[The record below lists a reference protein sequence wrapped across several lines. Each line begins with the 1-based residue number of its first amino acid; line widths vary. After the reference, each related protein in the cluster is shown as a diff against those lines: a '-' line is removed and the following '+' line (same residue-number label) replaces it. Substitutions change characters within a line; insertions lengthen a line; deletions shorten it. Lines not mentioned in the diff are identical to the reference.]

1 MKRVVI
7 VGGGYVAVEAYRGL
21 CRQLGN
27 ELGQSV
33 EVVVISSQNLLPFHG
48 FTPEVLSGILPAAHT
63 LIPLREMLPRACLI
77 HGIAKHVDL
86 VYQTVTVE
94 VSKRLETF
102 GYDHLLFATGSRDP
116 FERLRGLKE
125 HGWCLKGVDDML
137 ALRHHLVG
145 VLEQAEATSDHNQL
159 EQLLNFVIVGAGF
172 AGIEMCAA
180 VADWLKSAKQHYP
193 VLREHQAKISLVHS
207 GSQILEVLRPG
218 FAKLADHASQT
229 LEHCGVQ
236 LILSA
241 RVAEVTPWGAWLED
255 GRFLVSSTVI
265 ATAGTSLTIMP
276 GTEALPRD
284 ARGRIITD
292 QNLNVQGF
300 FNLWA
305 GGDTAQVKHPSQ
317 TGDCPSN
324 ALFAMKHGMTAGANI
339 AHSLQATSLRRFA
352 FKGMGQ
358 AASLGM
364 GRGIAELHGIQFTGL
379 LAWVMRIGFFIW
391 YMPSKRQA
399 LQVLLDWLLLP
410 INGRQM
416 ISLTSPKPKA
426 QVISTLSSHQLEPQ
440 PAALKPMPIGR
451 SSTMA
456 LWNE

>member
-7 VGGGYVAVEAYRGL
+7 LGGGYVAVEAYRGL

-27 ELGQSV
+27 ELGQGV
-33 EVVVISSQNLLPFHG
+33 EVTVISSQNLLPFHG

-63 LIPLREMLPRACLI
+63 LIPLRQMLPKARLI
-77 HGIAKHVDL
+77 HGTAKHVDL
-86 VYQTVTVE
+86 VYQTVTVQVGE
-94 VSKRLETF
+94 QTQTI

-116 FERLRGLKE
+116 FERLRGLQE
-125 HGWCLKGVDDML
+125 HGWRLKSVDDML
-137 ALRHHLVG
+137 ALRHHLVE
-145 VLEQAEATSDHNQL
+145 VLELAEATTDLNRR

-172 AGIEMCAA
+172 AGVEMCAA
-180 VADWLKSAKQHYP
+180 ISDWLKSAKQHYP
-193 VLREHQAKISLVHS
+193 VLTEHQAKISLVHS
-207 GSQILEVLRPG
+207 GTQILEVLRPE

-229 LEHCGVQ
+229 LERNGVQ
-236 LILSA
+236 LVLSA

-265 ATAGTSLTIMP
+265 ATAGTSLNTMP
-276 GTEALPRD
+276 GTEALHRD

-292 QNLNVQGF
+292 QNLNVQGY

-324 ALFAMKHGMTAGANI
+324 ALFAMKHGMTAGDNI
-339 AHSLQATSLRRFA
+339 ARSLQAKRLRRFR
-352 FKGMGQ
+352 FNGMGQ

-364 GRGIAELHGIQFTGL
+364 GHGIAELHGIQFTGG
-379 LAWVMRIGFFIW
+379 LAWIMRIGFFIW
-391 YMPSKRQA
+391 YMPSKRQG
-399 LQVLLDWLLLP
+399 LQVLFDWLSLP

-416 ISLTSPKPKA
+416 LSLTSPARKA
-426 QVISTLSSHQLEPQ
+426 QVISSLPAKQLEPQ
-440 PAALKPMPIGR
+440 VNSVPIR
-451 SSTMA
+451 TSSTMA
-456 LWNE
+456 LWQE

>member
-7 VGGGYVAVEAYRGL
+7 LGGGYVAVEAYRGL

-27 ELGQSV
+27 QIGQSV

-48 FTPEVLSGILPAAHT
+48 FTPEVLSGILPAEHT
-63 LIPLREMLPRACLI
+63 LIPLREMLPKACLI
-77 HGIAKHVDL
+77 HGTAKHVNL
-86 VYQTVTVE
+86 VYQTVTVQ
-94 VSKRLETF
+94 VGKNLETID
-102 GYDHLLFATGSRDP
+102 YDHLLFATGSRDP
-116 FERLRGLKE
+116 FERLRGLQE
-125 HGWCLKGVDDML
+125 HGWRLKSVDDML

-145 VLEQAEATSDHNQL
+145 VLERAEATSDRNQR

-172 AGIEMCAA
+172 AGVEMCAA

-193 VLREHQAKISLVHS
+193 VLTEHQAKISLVHS
-207 GSQILEVLRPG
+207 GTQILEVLRPG
-218 FAKLADHASQT
+218 FTKLADHASQT
-229 LEHCGVQ
+229 LERNGVQ

-255 GRFLVSSTVI
+255 GRFLTSSTVI

-284 ARGRIITD
+284 ARGRIVTD
-292 QNLNVQGF
+292 QNLNVQGH

-324 ALFAMKHGMTAGANI
+324 ALFAMKHGMTAGDNI
-339 AHSLQATSLRRFA
+339 ARSLQAKPLRRFT

-364 GRGIAELHGIQFTGL
+364 GRGIAELHGIQFTGG
-379 LAWVMRIGFFIW
+379 LAWIMRLGFFIW
-391 YMPSKRQA
+391 YMPSKRQG

-416 ISLTSPKPKA
+416 ISLTNPGRKA
-426 QVISTLSSHQLEPQ
+426 QVISALPTSQLEPQ
-440 PAALKPMPIGR
+440 LSPIPIRG

-456 LWNE
+456 LWSE